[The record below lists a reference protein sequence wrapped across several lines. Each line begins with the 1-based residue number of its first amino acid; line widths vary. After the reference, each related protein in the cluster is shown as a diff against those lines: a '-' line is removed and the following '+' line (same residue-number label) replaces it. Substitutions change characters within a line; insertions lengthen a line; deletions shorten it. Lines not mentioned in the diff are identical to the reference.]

1 MTTNSTMKL
10 WRTAFANP
18 AEMGLYGDFLYSE
31 ASRHGGGGLAAMAGP
46 VAGLVED
53 MIGLTQG
60 NLVQMAQGKDTRFGA
75 ELVKFGKGMTPMFSS
90 LWYTKT
96 AVDHLFFQQLQNEL
110 SPGYLQAMR
119 SRAMREFGDR
129 EWWATG
135 EAAPSRMPNLG
146 AAVGED

>member
-1 MTTNSTMKL
+1 
-10 WRTAFANP
+10 
-18 AEMGLYGDFLYSE
+18 
-31 ASRHGGGGLAAMAGP
+31 MAGP
-46 VAGLVED
+46 VAGLAED

-60 NLVQMAQGKDTRFGA
+60 NLIQWAQGKDTRIGA
-75 ELVKFGKGMTPMFSS
+75 ELVKLGKGMTPIFSS

-129 EWWATG
+129 EWWITG
-135 EAAPSRMPNLG
+135 EAAPDRAPNLG